1 MKTFSQF
8 ELKKQNIVEKEL
20 FSDRNRSDIN
30 DILNKYFG
38 SEKKSRETA
47 KKIVQNKRTFPSGS
61 FDPANQ
67 EKTFVSNEKTKNLSK
82 DINKRLSA
90 DLTRGDQARS
100 QYNPDGGYGDSNV
113 GDATQ
118 NKAKNVNKPTTNTVK
133 SQTQRMSDAMDKP
146 EVKDAIKN
154 KRGLPTKQTSRGTR
168 SYKPPSKTLS
178 QNIQTKSIIN
188 QANKVKDNLR
198 TVDKKINP
206 NVSQGS
212 GSGVSASKGGGT
224 TVKSP
229 QYDLNRKKVQSLKNI
244 KPVTP
249 KRGVIDKLVFGD
261 VDTPKPQTT
270 ISKKYVSPLKDTKP
284 QTTVIPKDSGKSGVE
299 KILRDVNKQQPNKI
313 TPGKG
318 FSQFRTDSITRRGIK
333 PTKATS
339 ILGQIAKNPAARKA
353 TKALGVIG
361 TVADA
366 GLTFADTYKTSQQ
379 KGDTKQRSIG
389 KGLAK
394 VAGGAIGGT
403 LGAIAASPIP
413 IPGARVAGAVGG
425 YQYGKKLGGQAFD
438 TLTTMRGRDQLKQSF
453 KNFRKRAMRPVGT

>member
-8 ELKKQNIVEKEL
+8 ESKKQNIIEKEL

-30 DILNKYFG
+30 NILNKYFG

-47 KKIVQNKRTFPSGS
+47 KKIVQGSGQGINSGTTNYSKNKKLDQQISQTRSRET
-61 FDPANQ
+61 
-67 EKTFVSNEKTKNLSK
+67 
-82 DINKRLSA
+82 
-90 DLTRGDQARS
+90 TRGDAFRRS
-100 QYNPDGGYGDSNV
+100 LSDFDDS
-113 GDATQ
+113 DAGR
-118 NKAKNVNKPTTNTVK
+118 PTTGNTADKPKPNTVK
-133 SQTQRMSDAMDKP
+133 SQTQRMSDALDKP
-146 EVKDAIKN
+146 EVKSAIKN
-154 KRGLPTKQTSRGTR
+154 KRGLPTQNRLTKRGTR
-168 SYKPPSKTLS
+168 SYTPPSKTLS

-270 ISKKYVSPLKDTKP
+270 ISKKYVSPLKNTKP
-284 QTTVIPKDSGKSGVE
+284 QTTTIPTDGGKSGVE

-339 ILGQIAKNPAARKA
+339 ILGQIAKNPVARKA
-353 TKALGVIG
+353 TKALGVLG

-366 GLTFADTYKTSQQ
+366 GITFADTYKTSQQ

-453 KNFRKRAMRPVGT
+453 KNFRKRAMKPVGT

>member
-1 MKTFSQF
+1 MNKNFGSKEKSKKTAKDLLQGSGQGINSGTVNYNKN
-8 ELKKQNIVEKEL
+8 KK
-20 FSDRNRSDIN
+20 
-30 DILNKYFG
+30 LNKQI
-38 SEKKSRETA
+38 SQTRSRET
-47 KKIVQNKRTFPSGS
+47 
-61 FDPANQ
+61 
-67 EKTFVSNEKTKNLSK
+67 
-82 DINKRLSA
+82 
-90 DLTRGDQARS
+90 TRGDAFRRS
-100 QYNPDGGYGDSNV
+100 LSDFDDS
-113 GDATQ
+113 DAGRPTTG
-118 NKAKNVNKPTTNTVK
+118 NTVDKPTTNNTVK
-133 SQTQRMSDAMDKP
+133 SQTQRMSDAIDKP
-146 EVKDAIKN
+146 EVKSAIKN

-168 SYKPPSKTLS
+168 YVPPSKTLS

-198 TVDKKINP
+198 TVDKTINP

-212 GSGVSASKGGGT
+212 GSGTSVSKGGGT

-244 KPVTP
+244 KPITP

-261 VDTPKPQTT
+261 IDTVKPQTT
-270 ISKKYVSPLKDTKP
+270 ISKKYVSPLKNTTP
-284 QTTVIPKDSGKSGVE
+284 QTTVIPKDSGKAGVE
-299 KILRDVNKQQPNKI
+299 KILKDVEKTQPNKI
-313 TPGKG
+313 RPGKG
-318 FSQFRTDSITRRGIK
+318 FSQFRTDSITRRGVK

-339 ILGQIAKNPAARKA
+339 ILGQIAKNPVARKA
-353 TKALGVIG
+353 TKALGVLG

-366 GLTFADTYKTSQQ
+366 GITFADTYKTSQQ

-403 LGAIAASPIP
+403 IGALAASPIP

-438 TLTTMRGRDQLKQSF
+438 ALTTMRGRDQLKQSF
-453 KNFRKRAMRPVGT
+453 KNFRKRAMKPVGT